1 MTISISKK
9 ITGNIVSMMIED
21 SIKSISMVSNL
32 QELLNKL
39 EKTSHTLSQ
48 LVPMIQE
55 TATMNQ

>member
-1 MTISISKK
+1 
-9 ITGNIVSMMIED
+9 MMIED

>member
-39 EKTSHTLSQ
+39 ERTSHTLSQ